1 MSKLKWMPLK
11 QPEWKKEEYTQ
22 EGRNGKKR
30 RVTKLVCTPGK
41 DFLMNVVRGVVV
53 SREKPKFHG
62 ARECARRVR
71 QMERLSKK
79 TMIVGPQSVVK
90 RERL

>member
-1 MSKLKWMPLK
+1 MSKLKWMTLR
-11 QPEWKKEEYTQ
+11 QPEWKNEEFWTT
-22 EGRNGKKR
+22 GRDGKQR
-30 RVTKLVCTPGK
+30 RVKKLVCTPGK